1 MVNKEDL
8 EIKSQDIYQES
19 FGFEI
24 PTDVFYLNGRK
35 YTGGYENLNYSG
47 LKNEEGQ
54 IINGLIEGIV
64 KSWTYE
70 DESTVWLTEDIY
82 DNGQYVEEN
91 CFYKNNVKFTG
102 KRKVY
107 IDEILISDKNY
118 KNGKLDGPYKLFYRE
133 SGNIEYDQNYKNG
146 KKDGPSKSY
155 YENGNIEYD
164 WNYKNGKEDG
174 EWRSYSEDGTLE
186 RISQYRN
193 GEYISGKDFTEEN
206 KIENQS
212 IESDGGIVDTIMK
225 FVVKKPWVVLIV
237 IAFLFYVIF

>member
-102 KRKVY
+102 NRKVY

-133 SGNIEYDQNYKNG
+133 S
-146 KKDGPSKSY
+146 
-155 YENGNIEYD
+155 GNIEYD

>member
-102 KRKVY
+102 NRKVY

-133 SGNIEYDQNYKNG
+133 SGNIEYDQ
-146 KKDGPSKSY
+146 
-155 YENGNIEYD
+155 
-164 WNYKNGKEDG
+164 NYKNGKEDG

>member
-1 MVNKEDL
+1 M
-8 EIKSQDIYQES
+8 
-19 FGFEI
+19 
-24 PTDVFYLNGRK
+24 
-35 YTGGYENLNYSG
+35 
-47 LKNEEGQ
+47 
-54 IINGLIEGIV
+54 
-64 KSWTYE
+64 
-70 DESTVWLTEDIY
+70 
-82 DNGQYVEEN
+82 
-91 CFYKNNVKFTG
+91 
-102 KRKVY
+102 
-107 IDEILISDKNY
+107 
-118 KNGKLDGPYKLFYRE
+118 DGPYKLFYRE